1 MGQRIGI
8 VGAGRVGTTL
18 GGRWAE
24 AGHDVRY
31 GVRDP
36 EDGRHERL
44 RHHATAVAV
53 PDAAHDVDVVLLAV
67 PWAVAIEVAS
77 GLGPLGDAVVLDAT
91 NPLAGRTHAPDATR
105 SGAEQLRE
113 VLDGGRLV
121 KAFNTTG
128 SANMDDPA
136 GYEPAPTAWLA
147 GDDDGALSTA
157 GDLARDLG
165 FAPVVAG
172 DLTAARDLEHLAA
185 LWIRLAYALGHG
197 PDVAVSLTRR
207 SAR

>member
-1 MGQRIGI
+1 MGHRIGI

-36 EDGRHERL
+36 QDGRHERL
-44 RHHATAVAV
+44 RDHATVVAV
-53 PDAAHDVDVVLLAV
+53 PDAAQDVDVVLLAV
-67 PWAVAIEVAS
+67 PWAVAVEVAA
-77 GLGPLGDAVVLDAT
+77 GLGPLGDTVVLDAT
-91 NPLAGRTHAPDATR
+91 NPLAGRTHVPDATR

-128 SANMDDPA
+128 SANMADPT

-157 GDLARDLG
+157 ADLAGDVG
-165 FAPVVAG
+165 FTPVVAG
-172 DLTAARDLEHLAA
+172 GLDAAGGLEHLAA

-197 PDVAVSLTRR
+197 PDVTVSLIRR